1 MLEWTQE
8 GFLSQFMSQSDTL
21 AWSMEQDPLLRST
34 IVAVSLYE
42 GTPDWEVV
50 KRKVDI
56 TSRKIP
62 GLRQHV
68 VNPPL
73 GLGNPRWVY
82 DPHFDLSY
90 HLRRIGAP
98 SPGRIEDV
106 LIMARTMGMQSFDKD
121 RPLWEFTVVEGIEGG
136 RSAFICK
143 IHHSMTDGIGG
154 LQLALGIMDMSR
166 EAAAPTQADVP
177 PAPEGQQISE
187 ASLLAGGVAKEL
199 LNVFGF
205 AGGLPKQAVSAVKDT
220 VTNPVKA
227 TKDTV
232 NKVMSIVKLVRPID
246 SRLSTVMVGRE
257 PQWRFHIMDVPL
269 GGLKSA
275 SKANGSTLNDA
286 FVAAILG
293 GLRKYHTRHGVKVD
307 DLRMTLPVSL
317 RKPGDTG
324 SGNRIT
330 LLRMELPAGETDPRV
345 RMHEVGARI
354 KAWRA
359 EPSLNYTQEVAG
371 VINKLPVELLTPM
384 LKYVDFLA
392 SNVPGFPFP
401 VYLGGAKL
409 TGVYPCVSPTGT
421 GVNVTLMSYCDKCC
435 IGVNMDHGAI
445 PDAAE
450 FLADLKAGFEEVMA
464 VGGPHEPVVMYE
476 PGSPIPE
483 QRPGK
488 AEGAAARAEAPA

>member
-166 EAAAPTQADVP
+166 DAAPPTQADVP
-177 PAPEGQQISE
+177 PAPQGQQISE

-199 LNVFGF
+199 LDVFGF

-246 SRLSTVMVGRE
+246 GRLSTVMVGRE

-409 TGVYPCVSPTGT
+409 TGIYPCVSPTGT

-464 VGGPHEPVVMYE
+464 VGGPHEPIVMYE